1 MVGRIEGRVKEKRVP
16 KFKKRYKWR
25 FIGDILDG
33 RRRRHRREFEIDY
46 WTGSKRTRQFIGSS
60 MNDDALIA
68 SSYL

>member
-46 WTGSKRTRQFIGSS
+46 WTGL
-60 MNDDALIA
+60 NDRNERDDSLDHR
-68 SSYL
+68 